1 LPNVPHKTETDGK
14 TVDKDIPLASL
25 LALKDLLIICLERLW
40 LYMERGILMFQAKWL
55 DSEIKYIDKRIVDLE
70 KKDPKD

>member
-1 LPNVPHKTETDGK
+1 
-14 TVDKDIPLASL
+14 
-25 LALKDLLIICLERLW
+25 
-40 LYMERGILMFQAKWL
+40 MFQAKWL